1 MLWLDAM
8 EAEQSGDRDSAVS
21 MAKDVVHIDDSHADA
36 WMAIA
41 QWSLPLTPRGRQ
53 EMPDLAQAAK
63 AMSALRKVVD
73 LNPDNARAWELG
85 GTILVDHLGML
96 EHGLEWWE
104 NRRDGAPGDI
114 IPLIEQLAILV
125 RLGYFDECADRLEI
139 LYGDGIDI
147 PPNRRLEARME
158 GVRRMVE
165 RATRQEEDGAFAPQD
180 QKDQRWDIIRRMRKK
195 KPISQTFFLLT
206 FVAPIVFLLG
216 SAAMFAFGSTNLGS
230 ALVFILILASYFGIS
245 RLSMGLL
252 HKLNRHALD
261 LDRALDCETTVGK
274 VCIPEEIRGSKLYN
288 SILGNRMP
296 AFKERIALIQ
306 ESGER
311 MPSKWEL
318 HVPF

>member
-1 MLWLDAM
+1 
-8 EAEQSGDRDSAVS
+8 
-21 MAKDVVHIDDSHADA
+21 
-36 WMAIA
+36 
-41 QWSLPLTPRGRQ
+41 
-53 EMPDLAQAAK
+53 
-63 AMSALRKVVD
+63 
-73 LNPDNARAWELG
+73 
-85 GTILVDHLGML
+85 
-96 EHGLEWWE
+96 
-104 NRRDGAPGDI
+104 
-114 IPLIEQLAILV
+114 
-125 RLGYFDECADRLEI
+125 
-139 LYGDGIDI
+139 
-147 PPNRRLEARME
+147 ME
-158 GVRRMVE
+158 GVRRLVE